1 MKSNHIPDE
10 ILQAYLLNEIQDDNI
25 APHLSGCS
33 SCQEKL
39 EEYQLLIDSVRKI
52 RPENFSFDVTSIV
65 MAKINEVE
73 RQKEKNT
80 NIVLYLSL
88 SSISIVA
95 FVLLYPYIK
104 PIFIQFKLFKV
115 MGILFMLVSALGVT
129 IFILNDII
137 RQYKQKEM
145 LLLP

>member
-1 MKSNHIPDE
+1 MKSNHITDE
-10 ILQAYLLNEIQDDNI
+10 ILQAYLLNEIQDDKI
-25 APHLSGCS
+25 ATHLSGCLA
-33 SCQEKL
+33 CQEKL
-39 EEYQLLIDSVRKI
+39 EEYQLLIDSVQKI
-52 RPENFSFDVTSIV
+52 KPETFSFDVASIV

-73 RQKEKNT
+73 GQKEKDT

-88 SSISIVA
+88 SSISIAA

-104 PIFIQFKLFKV
+104 SIFTQFKLFSV
-115 MGILFMLVSALGVT
+115 MGNLFILVSALGVT
-129 IFILNDII
+129 IFLLNDII

>member
-1 MKSNHIPDE
+1 MKSKHIPDE

-25 APHLSGCS
+25 ATHLSECS

-39 EEYQLLIDSVRKI
+39 EEYQLFIDSVQKI
-52 RPENFSFDVTSIV
+52 KPETFSFDVTSIV
-65 MAKINEVE
+65 MTKINEVE

-80 NIVLYLSL
+80 NIILYLSL
-88 SSISIVA
+88 SSISIA
-95 FVLLYPYIK
+95 ALVLLYPYIK
-104 PIFIQFKLFKV
+104 SIFTQFKLFTV
-115 MGILFMLVSALGVT
+115 MGNLFVLVSALGVT
-129 IFILNDII
+129 IFLLNDII

>member
-1 MKSNHIPDE
+1 MKSNHITDE
-10 ILQAYLLNEIQDDNI
+10 ILQAYLLNEIQDDKI
-25 APHLSGCS
+25 ATHLSGCS
-33 SCQEKL
+33 ACQEKL
-39 EEYQLLIDSVRKI
+39 EEYQLLIDSVQKI
-52 RPENFSFDVTSIV
+52 KPETFSFDVASIV

-73 RQKEKNT
+73 GQKEKDT

-88 SSISIVA
+88 SSISIAA

-104 PIFIQFKLFKV
+104 SIFTQFKLFSV
-115 MGILFMLVSALGVT
+115 MGNLFILVSALGVT
-129 IFILNDII
+129 IFLLNDII

>member
-25 APHLSGCS
+25 ATHLSECS

-39 EEYQLLIDSVRKI
+39 EEYQLFIDSVQKI
-52 RPENFSFDVTSIV
+52 KPETFSFDVTSIV
-65 MAKINEVE
+65 MTKINEVE

-80 NIVLYLSL
+80 NIILYLSM
-88 SSISIVA
+88 SSISIA
-95 FVLLYPYIK
+95 ALVLLYPYIK
-104 PIFIQFKLFKV
+104 SIFTQFKLFTV
-115 MGILFMLVSALGVT
+115 MGNLFVLVSALGVT
-129 IFILNDII
+129 IFLLNDII

>member
-1 MKSNHIPDE
+1 MKSNHITDE
-10 ILQAYLLNEIQDDNI
+10 ILQAYLLNEIQDDKI
-25 APHLSGCS
+25 ATHLSGCS
-33 SCQEKL
+33 ACQEKL
-39 EEYQLLIDSVRKI
+39 EEYQLLIDSVQKI
-52 RPENFSFDVTSIV
+52 KPETFSFDVASIV

-73 RQKEKNT
+73 RQKEKDT

-88 SSISIVA
+88 SSISIAA

-104 PIFIQFKLFKV
+104 SIFTQFKLFSV
-115 MGILFMLVSALGVT
+115 MGNLFILVSALGVT
-129 IFILNDII
+129 IFLLNDII